1 MDTTMVNLKIIS
13 KLEPEKKLETDG
25 LLFQHVEWS
34 LFPEGARRWWYGHSR
49 SVTIT
54 KIQQLYETAFAKI
67 KGDDDKSRLLASI
80 QESLK
85 GLRNLK
91 TTYASDNTIGSQLD
105 VIIEDIDL
113 IIKQNNEVF

>member
-67 KGDDDKSRLLASI
+67 KGDDDKSSTPRKYS
-80 QESLK
+80 
-85 GLRNLK
+85 R
-91 TTYASDNTIGSQLD
+91 
-105 VIIEDIDL
+105 
-113 IIKQNNEVF
+113 VFERAAKPQDYICQ